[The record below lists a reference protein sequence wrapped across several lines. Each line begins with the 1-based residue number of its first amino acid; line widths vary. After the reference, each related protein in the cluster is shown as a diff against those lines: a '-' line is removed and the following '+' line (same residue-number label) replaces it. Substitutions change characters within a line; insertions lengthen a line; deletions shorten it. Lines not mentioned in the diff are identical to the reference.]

1 MVVAMMMMVLPVA
14 VMMMRPPVVVMMVV
28 ARLPVTMG
36 VRVVVMPPL
45 YFRNKVARLTRR
57 G

>member
-1 MVVAMMMMVLPVA
+1 MM
-14 VMMMRPPVVVMMVV
+14 VMMVV

-36 VRVVVMPPL
+36 VRVVVMSPL